1 MRRAGRSAAAATR
14 TTAPATGHARACKSS
29 GAAAYRWHGHFR
41 QAGPGRP
48 DPAAHPPSARDS
60 RSRFLLPHAGVRG
73 IHVRLDESWRELL
86 SHAAYPPGAR
96 DLLGEALAAATLFT
110 GHTKVDGRLSVQ
122 LRASGPLRSLFAEC
136 TAAGT
141 VRGIVQLEDGAD
153 APRAPSQLG
162 EDALL
167 AVTIENPGL
176 DPREPQR
183 YQSLVALAATAS
195 LAEAFEDYFRQSEQ
209 LPTRLLLASGAGGAA
224 GLMLQK
230 LPGDEGDADGWHRA
244 GALFDTL
251 GEQELLD
258 TAPRTL
264 VHRLFHEE
272 EPVLLEEK
280 PLAFGCSCSAERV
293 EAMLRGLGEE
303 EVRAAAEATGAV
315 DVRCEFCGRKYHFP
329 SSEFG
334 VLFGLPAAN
343 SSAPDRMQ

>member
-1 MRRAGRSAAAATR
+1 MNTP
-14 TTAPATGHARACKSS
+14 APAPTPDSD
-29 GAAAYRWHGHFR
+29 
-41 QAGPGRP
+41 AGSP
-48 DPAAHPPSARDS
+48 PAGDS
-60 RSRFLLPHAGVRG
+60 RSRFLLPRAGVRG
-73 IHVRLDESWRELL
+73 IHVRLDQSWRELL
-86 SHAAYPPGAR
+86 SHAAHPPGAR
-96 DLLGEALAAATLFT
+96 ALLGEALAAATLFT

-141 VRGIVQLEDGAD
+141 VRGIVQLDEGVD
-153 APRAPSQLG
+153 APRQPSQLG
-162 EDALL
+162 DDALL

-183 YQSLVALAATAS
+183 YQSLVELTASAS

-209 LPTRLLLASGAGGAA
+209 LPTRLLLASDAGGAA

-230 LPGDEGDADGWHRA
+230 LPGDEGDVDGWHRA

-258 TAPRTL
+258 TPPRTL

-293 EAMLRGLGEE
+293 EAMLLGLGEQ
-303 EVRAAAEATGAV
+303 EVRAAAGETGAV
-315 DVRCEFCGRKYHFP
+315 DVRCEFCGREYHFP
-329 SSEFG
+329 LPGIG
-334 VLFGLPAAN
+334 VLFGQPAAN
-343 SSAPDRMQ
+343 SPAPDRVQ